1 MNDLQMRFEALRL
14 ANGAL
19 CSGKFPPHELMRFVQ
34 QNYEFLKGAKA
45 PVGIERQFG
54 LDGDRTAMR
63 FGGQL
68 LGAAAG
74 LHIADWRVCAGTNSW
89 RSQF

>member
-45 PVGIERQFG
+45 PVKKAKR
-54 LDGDRTAMR
+54 RK
-63 FGGQL
+63 
-68 LGAAAG
+68 
-74 LHIADWRVCAGTNSW
+74 
-89 RSQF
+89 